1 MGARPTGTEMRRLL
15 PPLTSS
21 TVGLAVGIT
30 AAVATASAIGAAL
43 YSRHHTETL
52 FETAR
57 ETALAQGELIRA
69 GLEHQMME
77 NDRSLIAKMVEGF
90 GSQAHVASVMLLDRA
105 GVVRFS
111 SAPEEV
117 SRVWSIDSPTCQ
129 ACHQFPPAERT
140 SSRVIDTAG
149 SSLLRTVIPIRNQP
163 GCHGCHDPRHGINGI
178 LVFDVDTA
186 VLRAGTD
193 RDLNLLVFGTGGLA
207 LLLIAGIAVVVRLAV
222 LRRLQ
227 RFETTAR
234 QIAGG
239 DLDRR
244 VPADGSDTISWLA
257 REFNSM
263 ADSMSGLLTQV
274 HGQQRRL
281 ETVINSI
288 DDGIVVLDARRQ
300 VIAANDAFLNRSGRT
315 RDRVVGTSCR
325 YMRASVC
332 TDEACPALAC
342 LDTQA
347 RQVRVSER
355 TTDAGATRWE
365 EVHASPIV
373 SASGEVTH
381 VVEVWRDITERRA
394 AEARLSES
402 HRLASLGMLASGFSH
417 ELNTPLAT
425 TLTCVERILRDSVAP
440 GGAPL
445 DRGRVEEAA
454 VMAREQLLRCR
465 GITQH
470 FLRLS
475 RGQTGAAD
483 VIDLGMTIAAVARL
497 VEPTARDRGITITT
511 VPPADV
517 VHVRANDAELQHVLI
532 NLAINA
538 VQASEPGGQVRLS
551 VAGVDPVRICVRDDG
566 RGIAPADQQRIF
578 EPFFSL
584 QPGGTGLGLF
594 LSLNFVRQWGGDISV
609 ESAPGAGST
618 FEVTLP
624 IESRHG
630 MGRTA

>member
-1 MGARPTGTEMRRLL
+1 MRRFL
-15 PPLTSS
+15 PRLTST

-52 FETAR
+52 LETAR

-90 GSQAHVASVMLLDRA
+90 GRQEHVASVMLLDRQ

-111 SAPEEV
+111 SAPSEV
-117 SRVWSIDSPTCQ
+117 SRVWSLDSPTCQ
-129 ACHQFPPAERT
+129 ACHQFPPDERM
-140 SSRVIDTAG
+140 SSRVIDTVD
-149 SSLLRTVIPIRNQP
+149 SSLLRTVIPIRNQIQ
-163 GCHGCHDPRHGINGI
+163 CHGCHDPSRGINGI

-193 RDLNLLVFGTGGLA
+193 RDLNLLVFGTGALA
-207 LLLIAGIAVVVRLAV
+207 LLLIAGIAVVVRFAV

-239 DLDRR
+239 DLERR
-244 VPADGSDTISWLA
+244 VPADGADTIAWLA
-257 REFNSM
+257 REFNMM

-274 HGQQRRL
+274 HGQQKRL

-288 DDGIVVLDARRQ
+288 DDGIVVLDGERK
-300 VIAANDAFLNRSGRT
+300 VIAANDAFLRRSGRP
-315 RDRVVGTSCR
+315 RDQVLGSACR
-325 YMRASVC
+325 HMRGSVC
-332 TDEACPALAC
+332 TDEACPARIC
-342 LDTQA
+342 LDSHV
-347 RQVRVSER
+347 RQVRVCER
-355 TTDAGATRWE
+355 VADDGTTRWE
-365 EVHASPIV
+365 EVHSSPIV
-373 SASGEVTH
+373 SATGDVSQ

-394 AEARLSES
+394 AEARMSES
-402 HRLASLGMLASGFSH
+402 HRMASLGMLASGFSH

-425 TLTCVERILRDSVAP
+425 TLTCVESILRDSV
-440 GGAPL
+440 GRDGEPL
-445 DRGRVEEAA
+445 DKARVRETAA
-454 VMAREQLLRCR
+454 TAREQLLRCR

-475 RGQTGAAD
+475 RGQMGSAD
-483 VIDLGMTIAAVARL
+483 VINLGKTIEAVARL
-497 VEPTARDRGITITT
+497 VEPTARDRGITVVTL
-511 VPPADV
+511 PPAGD

-532 NLAINA
+532 NLVLNA
-538 VQASEPGGQVRLS
+538 VQASQAGGEVRLS
-551 VAGVDPVRICVRDDG
+551 VEGSDPVRVRVSDHG
-566 RGIAPADQQRIF
+566 HGIAPQDQQRIF

-609 ESAPGAGST
+609 ESTLGVGST

-624 IESRHG
+624 TESQHG
-630 MGRTA
+630 MSRTA